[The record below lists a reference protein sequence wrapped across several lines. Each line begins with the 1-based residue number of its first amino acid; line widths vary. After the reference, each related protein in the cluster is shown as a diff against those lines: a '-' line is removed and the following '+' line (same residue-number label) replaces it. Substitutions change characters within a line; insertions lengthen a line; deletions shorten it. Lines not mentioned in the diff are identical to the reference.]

1 MCGYQE
7 GRLVQSDSTLEGI
20 RLCASLLPAA
30 LFVVCTLLLIFYK
43 LNKRLTIQ
51 IADELAI
58 RRAGAGA
65 T

>member
-1 MCGYQE
+1 
-7 GRLVQSDSTLEGI
+7 
-20 RLCASLLPAA
+20 
-30 LFVVCTLLLIFYK
+30 LLLVFYK